1 MMIKHLHLLVV
12 LGISI
17 TSCTHKLEFTV
28 LILPGSKFQ
37 PFTELVTKDTDVFRL
52 PEIVPDPQ
60 FCEAASSDYSRHP
73 LPAEI
78 LGEDR
83 WRDLVLIRS
92 VHDKSIDADHYLFGI
107 KNVDGRTVLYSRTS
121 STGSYRGRT
130 LVPHY

>member
-17 TSCTHKLEFTV
+17 TSCTHKLESTV

-78 LGEDR
+78 PGEDR
-83 WRDLVLIRS
+83 WRELVLIRS
-92 VHDKSIDADHYLFGI
+92 VHDKSLDADHYLFGI